1 MPQSKGPFLSGRDWD
16 VCELLCMRMALSVPS
31 SIERAAKLRSWRLHF
46 FPLSVRNRGAQK
58 TIISEHTKYLCC
70 CWGRSDPVRALQ
82 CPRSA
87 APDVKWCR
95 ESSPEGN
102 VSGRRRRPGKK
113 HVNMATEALNLH
125 QNILSRFFFRRL
137 RRRAPWIELIYF

>member
-1 MPQSKGPFLSGRDWD
+1 MCLNRKDPFCQEGTGMFVSCCACVWHFRSRAQLNEPQKKREAGVYIF
-16 VCELLCMRMALSVPS
+16 
-31 SIERAAKLRSWRLHF
+31 I
-46 FPLSVRNRGAQK
+46 PLSVRNRGAQK
-58 TIISEHTKYLCC
+58 AIMSEHTKYLCC

-102 VSGRRRRPGKK
+102 VSGRRRRPGK
-113 HVNMATEALNLH
+113 NTLIW
-125 QNILSRFFFRRL
+125 QL
-137 RRRAPWIELIYF
+137 RH